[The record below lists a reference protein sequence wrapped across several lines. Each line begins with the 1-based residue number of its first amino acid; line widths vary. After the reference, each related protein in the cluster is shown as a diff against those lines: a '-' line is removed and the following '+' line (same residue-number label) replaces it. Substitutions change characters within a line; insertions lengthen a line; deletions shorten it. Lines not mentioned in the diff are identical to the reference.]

1 MTRELSKAI
10 MTKFKVKNSYVK
22 WPSSENFVAYKETK
36 DKCNS
41 FTRKSKQ
48 KFFKEA
54 TKSGVM
60 SNRTF
65 WKTVKL
71 FLTNEGCMTNDCI
84 SIEKD
89 GDIVRDEKVLVEL
102 FNENYINIIE
112 ISSRNKPSSLVKILD
127 RMMPLLTKLYQNTVF
142 ISASKKLKENFL

>member
-1 MTRELSKAI
+1 
-10 MTKFKVKNSYVK
+10 
-22 WPSSENFVAYKETK
+22 
-36 DKCNS
+36 
-41 FTRKSKQ
+41 
-48 KFFKEA
+48 
-54 TKSGVM
+54 
-60 SNRTF
+60 
-65 WKTVKL
+65 
-71 FLTNEGCMTNDCI
+71 MTNDYI